1 LSGHK
6 REENISVTPGNEPVY
21 FVNLSEYLQYSRKE
35 TFTQKADHD
44 KLSYLGMAHV
54 LNFRP
59 NTMTVGFDPKA
70 IHLEFVVDKLVP
82 RQVLI
87 VNFEFCCKYC
97 LNIHETRIFLSVY
110 KEISENPNTY
120 K

>member
-1 LSGHK
+1 
-6 REENISVTPGNEPVY
+6 
-21 FVNLSEYLQYSRKE
+21 
-35 TFTQKADHD
+35 
-44 KLSYLGMAHV
+44 MAHV